1 MLAISKNRLDAI
13 QSSNFALREL
23 GMNFH
28 RIGLAHQ
35 FADPGDQWRPHV
47 DIDLGRRK
55 NDDLLRVFMM
65 DVSIPSDAVEMKT
78 LQA

>member
-55 NDDLLRVFMM
+55 NDDLLRSFV
-65 DVSIPSDAVEMKT
+65 IGNI
-78 LQA
+78 